1 MMAVQEVTDVLFAV
15 DATVKLY
22 DIYST
27 NLLKNPNQQ
36 ETTYPAVPYYR
47 SIL

>member
-27 NLLKNPNQQ
+27 NLLKNPQSTGDNI
-36 ETTYPAVPYYR
+36 
-47 SIL
+47 SCSSLL